1 MYDVIYINI
10 GKSRA
15 NLVCAYIKIL
25 IFYKTKVK
33 TLKPNK
39 E

>member
-15 NLVCAYIKIL
+15 DWVCVYISTYVS
-25 IFYKTKVK
+25 YKTKVK
-33 TLKPNK
+33 TLNFNRK
-39 E
+39 